1 MINIRTNVPN
11 KVSELVFGSIS
22 GGWIMTA
29 ANTGRTVYMKS
40 GMRRKVREKAGYRGR
55 SSRPRKRNSR
65 RERIVSFLAGAL
77 FATVVLVIM
86 FLLSAG
92 TASAENIKPERVYR
106 SVRIEA
112 GDTLWDIAERE
123 MDSAWSAKHD
133 YIKEVERINNIC
145 SDNISAGDYLILP
158 YSR

>member
-1 MINIRTNVPN
+1 
-11 KVSELVFGSIS
+11 
-22 GGWIMTA
+22 MTA

-40 GMRRKVREKAGYRGR
+40 GMRRTVRERAGYIGG
-55 SSRPRKRNSR
+55 SSRTRKRNSR
-65 RERIVSFLAGAL
+65 RGRIVSFIAGAL

-86 FLLSAG
+86 FLLSAR
-92 TASAENIKPERVYR
+92 TASAENIVSERIYR

-112 GDTLWDIAERE
+112 DDTLWDIAERE
-123 MDSAWSAKHD
+123 MDSSWSEKRD
-133 YIKEVERINNIC
+133 YIKEVERINNIN

>member
-1 MINIRTNVPN
+1 
-11 KVSELVFGSIS
+11 
-22 GGWIMTA
+22 MTA
-29 ANTGRTVYMKS
+29 ANTGRSAYMKS
-40 GMRRKVREKAGYRGR
+40 GIRRTVRERAGYRGG

-65 RERIVSFLAGAL
+65 RDRIVSFIAGAL

-92 TASAENIKPERVYR
+92 TARAENITSERIYR

-112 GDTLWDIAERE
+112 DDTLWDIAERE
-123 MDSAWSAKHD
+123 MDSSWSEKRD
-133 YIKEVERINNIC
+133 YIKEVERINNING
-145 SDNISAGDYLILP
+145 DNISAGDYLILP